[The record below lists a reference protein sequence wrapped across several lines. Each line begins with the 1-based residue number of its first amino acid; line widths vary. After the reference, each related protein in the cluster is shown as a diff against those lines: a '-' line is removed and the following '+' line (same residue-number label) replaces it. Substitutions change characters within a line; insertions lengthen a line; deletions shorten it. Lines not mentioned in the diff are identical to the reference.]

1 VRSKDGVY
9 EVTNKQA
16 HAWPEIYFEG
26 FGWVSFEPTP
36 VYQQNSF
43 YSSGSFR
50 PNMSGMLPQTNGTG
64 LQNQNNDEGNKPD
77 MAPQPVQNQ
86 NPFINILLITAGI
99 LAGLVSFVLI
109 IVGINKIRKNIG
121 LNPF

>member
-1 VRSKDGVY
+1 MVILARSIGLPARYVEGFVLPVRSKDGVY

-43 YSSGSFR
+43 TVPAALG
-50 PNMSGMLPQTNGTG
+50 PT
-64 LQNQNNDEGNKPD
+64 
-77 MAPQPVQNQ
+77 
-86 NPFINILLITAGI
+86 
-99 LAGLVSFVLI
+99 
-109 IVGINKIRKNIG
+109 
-121 LNPF
+121 